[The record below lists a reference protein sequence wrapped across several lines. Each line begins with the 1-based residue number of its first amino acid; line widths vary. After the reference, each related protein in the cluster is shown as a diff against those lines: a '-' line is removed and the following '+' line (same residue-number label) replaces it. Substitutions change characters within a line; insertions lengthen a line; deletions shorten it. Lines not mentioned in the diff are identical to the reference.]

1 MWSKLLEV
9 LNPYE
14 AVLATNQPKN
24 QFVDKVLND
33 DSCGILPPPTEPQ
46 EALNILQEYLI
57 PDIQI
62 ADPISQAQV
71 NTVVV
76 HELLLRYSRKYR
88 KQFKKNR
95 KR

>member
-14 AVLATNQPKN
+14 AIQATQPKN

-33 DSCGILPPPTEPQ
+33 DSYGILPPPTEPQ
-46 EALNILQEYLI
+46 EALNILQEYLM

-62 ADPISQAQV
+62 VDPISQAQV

-76 HELLLRYSRKYR
+76 HKLLLRYSRKYR